1 MKVTYLEPS
10 AVLPLLYQW
19 GPYLHF
25 VTSTGEPL
33 TEEDLQREP
42 IKALQDMVLTR
53 VRSIVAHY
61 ES

>member
-1 MKVTYLEPS
+1 MG
-10 AVLPLLYQW
+10 